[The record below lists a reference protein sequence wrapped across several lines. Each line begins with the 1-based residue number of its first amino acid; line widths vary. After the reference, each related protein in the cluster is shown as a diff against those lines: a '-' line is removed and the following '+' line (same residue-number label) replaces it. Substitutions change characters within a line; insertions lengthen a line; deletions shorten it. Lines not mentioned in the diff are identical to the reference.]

1 MTKHH
6 TAWIHFSP
14 QLVLILLTGLQK
26 DPFLHSGERVE
37 GREKKPLYEA
47 YIYSTDLFLEL

>member
-6 TAWIHFSP
+6 TAWLHFSP

-26 DPFLHSGERVE
+26 DPCLHSGERVE
-37 GREKKPLYEA
+37 GGGKKKPYRM
-47 YIYSTDLFLEL
+47 DLLLAL